1 MKRICDVRR
10 HTVGYIISGK
20 RYTRGQAVKLA
31 RRNKIENVTAYKRS
45 SGWHIATNPGAGV
58 NLLELPIKIETK

>member
-1 MKRICDVRR
+1 MKRIVDVKR
-10 HTVGYIISGK
+10 HTLGYIIGGK

-45 SGWHIATNPGAGV
+45 TGWHIATNPGAGV
-58 NLLELPIKIETK
+58 NLCQLPVVLER